1 MQLFFSIAHLPTL
14 QLYMRKAIFI
24 ALSIYF
30 LLVFGVPYLQ
40 KSRSAPNEDENFGA
54 LVAPRTSEDSIRLYI
69 KKYKAMAIEEM
80 HRAGIPA
87 SITLAQAVLESRYG
101 TSELAT
107 FANNHFGIKM
117 GDDWQGGKYYVY
129 SNEWNSHLQRLE
141 KRISCFR
148 AYHSPDESYSHHS
161 DFIRQRPHY
170 KNLFQINR
178 NNYQA
183 WAAGL
188 QKSGYATDPDY
199 ATKLISLIERFRLHQ
214 YDNAPPPL
222 KTIITYP
229 DFRKG

>member
-1 MQLFFSIAHLPTL
+1 MPLFLSPVLPQNL
-14 QLYMRKAIFI
+14 QLAMRKAIFI
-24 ALSIYF
+24 SLSIYF

-40 KSRSAPNEDENFGA
+40 KEINSPHSDDNPNELA
-54 LVAPRTSEDSIRLYI
+54 PPRTSEDSIRLYI
-69 KKYKAMAIEEM
+69 KKYKIMAIEEM

-117 GDDWQGGKYYVY
+117 GEDWTGGKYYVY

-148 AYHSPDESYSHHS
+148 AYHSPAESYSHHS

-170 KNLFQINR
+170 QNLFRISR
-178 NNYQA
+178 TDYRA
-183 WAAGL
+183 WAEGL
-188 QKSGYATDPDY
+188 KKSGYATDPDY
-199 ATKLISLIERFRLHQ
+199 AAKLVSLIERFSLHQ
-214 YDNAPPPL
+214 YDTAPLPI
-222 KTIITYP
+222 KTITTYP
-229 DFRKG
+229 DFPKG